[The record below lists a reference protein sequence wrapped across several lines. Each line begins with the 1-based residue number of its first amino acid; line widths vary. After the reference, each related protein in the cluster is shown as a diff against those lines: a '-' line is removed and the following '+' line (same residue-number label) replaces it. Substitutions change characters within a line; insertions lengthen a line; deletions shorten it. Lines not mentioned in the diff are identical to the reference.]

1 MLITPEE
8 ALRIVLDRARPLE
21 AAGKPL
27 SEALGCYLAERVC
40 ADRDMP
46 PTDRSAMDGYA
57 VVAGDLSQ
65 CPCDLQLTGEVAA
78 GGGELP
84 RVERGACVRILT
96 GAVVP
101 PGADT
106 VVKVEQTRAGG
117 DAVTFLEAPQLGE
130 NIRRQ
135 GEEVRQGQTILE
147 EGAALGPAQIGL
159 CASVGKATV
168 RVHGRP
174 RPAVLCTGEELREVD
189 ESVGAHQLRDSN
201 GPALRAALAEAGHRG
216 AGRQIVRDDLDLLAE
231 KIEAAAIEHDVVIV
245 TGGVSVGKYDFVPDA
260 IKRLGAAVHF
270 HGVGMKPG
278 KPQLYATLD
287 GGRHLF
293 GLPGNPL
300 SVLTGFYELVLPAL
314 RRMSGCPLGS
324 CRPSLRLPLARAVR
338 AKGTRVAFVLVQLI
352 CDDRGQHVE
361 PVGSR
366 GSADLASAANA
377 DGMIVIPK
385 GVKEVPAGDLVEFRP
400 WRPVP

>member
-21 AAGKPL
+21 AASIPL
-27 SEALGCYLAERVC
+27 SDALGCYLAEQVC
-40 ADRDMP
+40 ADRDLP

-57 VVAGDLSQ
+57 VLAGDLSQ
-65 CPCDLQLTGEVAA
+65 CPRDLRLAGEVAA
-78 GGGELP
+78 GGDELP
-84 RVERGACVRILT
+84 RVEQGACVRILT
-96 GAVVP
+96 GAVIP

-106 VVKVEQTRAGG
+106 VVMVEQTRDSG
-117 DAVTFLEAPQLGE
+117 DVVTFLEAPQLGA

-147 EGAALGPAQIGL
+147 EAAMLGPTQIGL
-159 CASVGKATV
+159 CASVGKDAV
-168 RVHGRP
+168 SVHGRP
-174 RPAVLCTGEELREVD
+174 RPTVLCTGEELREVD
-189 ESVGAHQLRDSN
+189 ESVEAHQLRDSN
-201 GPALRAALAEAGHRG
+201 GPALCAALAEAGYRG
-216 AGRQIVRDDLDLLAE
+216 TGRQIVRDDLDLLAG
-231 KIEAAAIEHDVVIV
+231 KIEAAAIDHDVVIV

-260 IKRLGAAVHF
+260 VKRLGAAVHF
-270 HGVGMKPG
+270 HGVDMKPG

-287 GGRHLF
+287 GDRHLF

-324 CRPSLRLPLARAVR
+324 CRPSLRLALGRAVR
-338 AKGTRVAFVLVQLI
+338 VKGARVAFVLVQLI
-352 CDDRGQHVE
+352 CDDRGQRVE

-377 DGMIVIPK
+377 DGVVVIPK
-385 GVKEVPAGDLVEFRP
+385 GVREVPAGDLVEFRP